1 MSNSKQN
8 NSITLKNENIKSII
22 PINTG
27 DSENFELKTEKI
39 PYCEQ
44 FHISEREIS
53 SRNIVMQENELKKS
67 KNKNNL
73 KNYNLNF

>member
-1 MSNSKQN
+1 LSNSKQN
-8 NSITLKNENIKSII
+8 NSITLKKENIKSIKS
-22 PINTG
+22 INT
-27 DSENFELKTEKI
+27 DESENFELKIESI
-39 PYCEQ
+39 PYSEQ

-73 KNYNLNF
+73 KNIF